1 MRHCFYLTDHGQQNA
16 VFHNFAIQIAII
28 QYSGR
33 SKHAWAL
40 AKPLKKFPKSPIRP
54 AGSHLCSASCRGV
67 TLQHNKEFI
76 MFIFYFKM
84 V

>member
-1 MRHCFYLTDHGQQNA
+1 MRHYFYHTDLGQQNA

-40 AKPLKKFPKSPIRP
+40 AKPLKKKKNSEIVYT
-54 AGSHLCSASCRGV
+54 ASR
-67 TLQHNKEFI
+67 F
-76 MFIFYFKM
+76 
-84 V
+84 

>member
-1 MRHCFYLTDHGQQNA
+1 MRYCFYHTDLGQQNA
-16 VFHNFAIQIAII
+16 VFDSFAIQIAII

-54 AGSHLCSASCRGV
+54 AGSDFCSASCGEC
-67 TLQHNKEFI
+67 LNEH
-76 MFIFYFKM
+76 
-84 V
+84 

>member
-1 MRHCFYLTDHGQQNA
+1 MRHCFYHTDLGQQNA

-40 AKPLKKFPKSPIRP
+40 AKPLKNFQN
-54 AGSHLCSASCRGV
+54 HLSGKPVLTFAVLAVESV
-67 TLQHNKEFI
+67 
-76 MFIFYFKM
+76 
-84 V
+84 